1 MVRFLFANLYHR
13 ITPAYAG
20 KSSLHSNAAG
30 NDGDHPRIRGE
41 KLAVHNAPLGR
52 SGSPPHTRGK
62 VRRVTIPLPDERIT
76 PAYAGKS
83 HLTGQLQGFSKDHP
97 RIRGEK
103 FPHRRARRV
112 PGGSPPHTRG
122 KELGYPRQSCWNR
135 ITPAYAGKR
144 LKKSRN
150 YAVFGLPVSAIHSV
164 CDRAQAPGSSL
175 ATPCGRIVAP
185 EKDDQPG
192 LQVYSQ
198 RHHPPC
204 AGPDQADRGSG

>member
-1 MVRFLFANLYHR
+1 MLAARTWDHPRIRGEKPCKTKCTVQDKGSPPHTRGKGKQLKEQGVALR

-20 KSSLHSNAAG
+20 KSTASITVESIV
-30 NDGDHPRIRGE
+30 GDHPRIRGE
-41 KLAVHNAPLGR
+41 KAYSSAY
-52 SGSPPHTRGK
+52 SSAYFGSPPHTRGK
-62 VRRVTIPLPDERIT
+62 VTHSWSCALP
-76 PAYAGKS
+76 P
-83 HLTGQLQGFSKDHP
+83 
-97 RIRGEK
+97 
-103 FPHRRARRV
+103 
-112 PGGSPPHTRG
+112 
-122 KELGYPRQSCWNR
+122 R

-164 CDRAQAPGSSL
+164 CDRAQAPGNSL

>member
-1 MVRFLFANLYHR
+1 M
-13 ITPAYAG
+13 
-20 KSSLHSNAAG
+20 HS
-30 NDGDHPRIRGE
+30 GDHPRIRGE
-41 KLAVHNAPLGR
+41 KLKVPNVEVPEL
-52 SGSPPHTRGK
+52 GSPPHTRGK
-62 VRRVTIPLPDERIT
+62 GFMSSKWKPSIRIT

-83 HLTGQLQGFSKDHP
+83 TSIEGVSEWRRDHP

-103 FPHRRARRV
+103 WAVRV
-112 PGGSPPHTRG
+112 LLTAPLGSPPHTRG
-122 KELGYPRQSCWNR
+122 KDVTCLLPIPERR

-144 LKKSRN
+144 LKESRN
-150 YAVFGLPVSAIHSV
+150 YAVFGLPVSAIRSV
-164 CDRAQAPGSSL
+164 CDRAQAPGNSL

>member
-1 MVRFLFANLYHR
+1 MAQDHPRVRGEKVCPITLKEATAGSPPHTRGKADLPEGGTNGQR

-20 KSSLHSNAAG
+20 KSYSFPGKPGATR
-30 NDGDHPRIRGE
+30 DHPRIRGE
-41 KLAVHNAPLGR
+41 K
-52 SGSPPHTRGK
+52 
-62 VRRVTIPLPDERIT
+62 DIT
-76 PAYAGKS
+76 PDGTAWR
-83 HLTGQLQGFSKDHP
+83 T
-97 RIRGEK
+97 
-103 FPHRRARRV
+103 
-112 PGGSPPHTRG
+112 GSPPHTRG
-122 KELGYPRQSCWNR
+122 KEIDRLTAAKNSR